1 MTKAAKT
8 EKKMTAKEKLIVCII
23 VSIVCIGSL
32 MFSFAIAD
40 NKAPLIGCAVAVLG
54 SVTSVWGDYIDTKRR
69 EAEALSA

>member
-8 EKKMTAKEKLIVCII
+8 EQKMTAKEKLIVCII

-54 SVTSVWGDYIDTKRR
+54 AVTSVWSDYINTKRL
-69 EAEALSA
+69 EAEAANA